1 MNARRLCRNDACC
14 IAAPIC
20 LRPVMSLFFAQSAR
34 RLKVWRGRGVGI
46 RMYDFISLE
55 TQLGDIVGDA
65 GINADDSADAP
76 PVTQEHTP
84 LQA

>member
-1 MNARRLCRNDACC
+1 
-14 IAAPIC
+14 
-20 LRPVMSLFFAQSAR
+20 
-34 RLKVWRGRGVGI
+34 
-46 RMYDFISLE
+46 MYDFISLE